1 LSRCICALAVV
12 VSAAKVAQWELYR
25 FGDRGGQMVAIDRLQ
40 EPASQTGRQ
49 SWSIVNNFTP
59 CVPPSAACARQWRQA
74 LRLGTTMVL
83 RKGACLSN
91 QTCYF
96 RTR

>member
-49 SWSIVNNFTP
+49 LVDCKQLHTLCAGKRCLRP
-59 CVPPSAACARQWRQA
+59 AMAPSVAVRDDNGAAQRS
-74 LRLGTTMVL
+74 LLIESDFL
-83 RKGACLSN
+83 
-91 QTCYF
+91 F
-96 RTR
+96 